1 MSQTLVNIRMDED
14 VKKEME
20 KTCKELGIT
29 MSSAFNMFARKMCR
43 EKRIPFEVS
52 IDPFYSKQNIQVIK
66 ESMNQLSQGKTVE
79 KSIDE
84 LEAMDDNSKNLSK
97 SIAKSKIKL

>member
-20 KTCKELGIT
+20 KTRKELGIT
-29 MSSAFNMFARKMCR
+29 MSSAFNMFARKLCR

-52 IDPFYSKQNIQVIK
+52 IDPFYSKQNIQAIK
-66 ESMNQLSQGKTVE
+66 ESINQLSQGKTIG

-84 LEAMDDNSKNLSK
+84 LEAMDDKM
-97 SIAKSKIKL
+97 

>member
-1 MSQTLVNIRMDED
+1 MSQTLVNIRMDEN

-20 KTCKELGIT
+20 ETCKELGIT

-52 IDPFYSKQNIQVIK
+52 IDPFYSKQNIKAIQ
-66 ESMNQLSQGKTVE
+66 ESISQINQGKTVK

-84 LEAMDDNSKNLSK
+84 LEAMADEEY
-97 SIAKSKIKL
+97 SIHR